1 MHGIAL
7 GAVTT
12 GWSTSVLPRLALPD
26 RRNVVANLA
35 FGIGV
40 TVLARMFGIRPA
52 GLRRSSW
59 RSGLAWGAA
68 AGAVPVVGAV
78 VIAAQPSWLERV
90 RPSDS
95 DLAEWILFRI
105 PFGTVACEELVFRS
119 VFDAVSPA
127 LSPMFFG
134 LWHIHPARTA
144 GDSVV
149 GTVIFTAAAG
159 VMFSWLRR
167 RSGSVLAPALM
178 HLSVNVSGAVLAGT
192 RLRRWRRAN
201 S

>member
-1 MHGIAL
+1 ML
-7 GAVTT
+7 PL
-12 GWSTSVLPRLALPD
+12 STLSD
-26 RRNVVANLA
+26 RRRAVANLS
-35 FGIGV
+35 FGIGT
-40 TVLARMFGIRPA
+40 TVLARTLGIRPA
-52 GLRRSSW
+52 GLQRSSW

-78 VIAAQPSWLERV
+78 VIAAEPSWLERV

-105 PFGTVACEELVFRS
+105 PFGTVVCEELVFRS
-119 VFDAVSPA
+119 VFDAVSPT

-192 RLRRWRRAN
+192 RLRRWRRVN

>member
-1 MHGIAL
+1 MGVATVGVAGPAQCRRESLVRYRHDRPRSHGRHPSGRPSAF
-7 GAVTT
+7 
-12 GWSTSVLPRLALPD
+12 
-26 RRNVVANLA
+26 VVA
-35 FGIGV
+35 FG
-40 TVLARMFGIRPA
+40 ARLGRPRPA
-52 GLRRSSW
+52 
-59 RSGLAWGAA
+59 
-68 AGAVPVVGAV
+68 VGAV
-78 VIAAQPSWLERV
+78 VIAAQPSWLEHV
-90 RPSDS
+90 RPSDN

-105 PFGTVACEELVFRS
+105 PFGTVVCEELVFRS
-119 VFDAVSPA
+119 VFDAVSPT

-149 GTVIFTAAAG
+149 GTVIGTAAAG
-159 VMFSWLRR
+159 VVFSFLRR